1 MAKKEMKYTIPEDI
15 VEEVKTE
22 VEAAGE
28 EITDE
33 DIEKAFE
40 PEDPIKDAKVVN
52 CRQLNMREQPSAD
65 AKILCVINE
74 STPIKVNVLDSTQ
87 DFYKV
92 IMGRTEGYCMK
103 KFIEVK

>member
-28 EITDE
+28 EITD
-33 DIEKAFE
+33 KYFE
-40 PEDPIKDAKVVN
+40 LEDPLKDAKVVN
-52 CRQLNMREQPSAD
+52 CRQLNMREQPKAD

-74 STPIKVNVLDSTQ
+74 STPIKVHMLDSTQ

>member
-1 MAKKEMKYTIPEDI
+1 MKKEMKYTIPEDI
-15 VEEVKTE
+15 VEEVKAEVEADTNTE
-22 VEAAGE
+22 VEEVVE
-28 EITDE
+28 E
-33 DIEKAFE
+33 KVK
-40 PEDPIKDAKVVN
+40 PEDSLKDAKVVN
-52 CRQLNMREQPSAD
+52 CRQLNMREQPKAD

-74 STPIKVNVLDSTQ
+74 STPIKVDEAASTQ